1 MAENQITI
9 DQLSKL
15 LSPTSND
22 LLLIYDADTE
32 IFKSI
37 TYEDLFK
44 NTETHIYWISGSNNF
59 ITTNKDIEFAT
70 KLQHG
75 LFSSASGP
83 KSHAEGAYTTSV
95 GDYSHTEGQYTTSI
109 GYYSHTEGYQT
120 TSVGNYSHTE
130 GFNTISVGDYS
141 HAEGYYTTSVGIHS
155 HAEGIVTT
163 SVGDYS
169 HAEGESTDSVGN
181 GSHAEGISTTSIGD
195 YSHAEGQQTSTVGY
209 ASHAEGYYTIS
220 SGSYSHVQGA
230 YNAINTNPYAFIIG
244 NGTSNANRSNLVY
257 ASGSRFD
264 IYGTL
269 YISGS
274 SQITRAIIQN
284 LPVYADNTAAISGGL
299 TTSGSMYRTSTGQLM
314 VTY

>member
-95 GDYSHTEGQYTTSI
+95 GDGSHA
-109 GYYSHTEGYQT
+109 EGYQT
-120 TSVGNYSHTE
+120 TSVGYT
-130 GFNTISVGDYS
+130 S
-141 HAEGYYTTSVGIHS
+141 HAEGANTTSVGN
-155 HAEGIVTT
+155 
-163 SVGDYS
+163 YS